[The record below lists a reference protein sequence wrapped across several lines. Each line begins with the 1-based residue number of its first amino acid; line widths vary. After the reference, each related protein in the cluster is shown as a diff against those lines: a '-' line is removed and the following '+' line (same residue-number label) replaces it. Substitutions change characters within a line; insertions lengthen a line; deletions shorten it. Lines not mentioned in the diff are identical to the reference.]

1 MTIRVDKD
9 ISGAAPAREA
19 YMAFHVETHDY
30 TTPYG
35 TGATPLEAL
44 EELRWEVSGRE
55 GWEDVLDE
63 VDAAIDAARLAQAQA
78 GWSHV

>member
-1 MTIRVDKD
+1 MTIKVERD

-19 YMAFHVETHDY
+19 YMAYHVETHDY

-35 TGATPLEAL
+35 TGASPVEAL
-44 EELRWEVSGRE
+44 EELRWEIAGRE

-63 VDAAIDAARLAQAQA
+63 VDRAIAAARA
-78 GWSHV
+78 

>member
-1 MTIRVDKD
+1 MTIKVDKD

-19 YMAFHVETHDY
+19 YMAYHVETHDY

-35 TGATPLEAL
+35 TGASAIEAL

-63 VDAAIDAARLAQAQA
+63 VEAAIAAARTAL
-78 GWSHV
+78 